1 MSKIFFDGPIAISRF
16 DKVKYPWMRK
26 LTQKQKGFFWQP
38 EEVELSRDSKDFKTL
53 NDPEKHIFTSNL
65 KRQILLDSV
74 QGSAPSEALGPI
86 ASLPE
91 LRSFLKIWEDFE
103 ENIHAWS
110 YQYILENLYPDAGI
124 VYDTVDT
131 IPEIQSC
138 RKDISKYYNDLSTWN
153 DHRKTA
159 FNNPQGSIT
168 NLMYDEYKHKKS
180 LWLCLHAINALE
192 GVRFYVSF
200 ACSWAFAELKKMEG
214 NAKIIK
220 FIARDENLHLA
231 FTQQLIR
238 ALPKS
243 DSDFIKIAEE
253 CKTEVEQLF
262 KDVANQENDWA
273 KYLFKYGS
281 MLGLYAE
288 LLAGFVDH
296 RAYKCA
302 TALGVHYEPK
312 CKDNN
317 LPWTSKWIGGAEV
330 QVAPQETQQTQYT
343 IGGILNDVSTGT
355 FKGFTL

>member
-1 MSKIFFDGPIAISRF
+1 MAKIFFNGSIPISRF

-38 EEVELSRDSKDFKTL
+38 EEVELSRDMKDFRTL
-53 NDPEKHIFTSNL
+53 SQAEQHIFTSNL

-74 QGSAPSEALGPI
+74 QGSEPSEALVTI

-91 LRSFLKIWEDFE
+91 LRSFVKVWEDFE

-110 YQYILENLYPDAGI
+110 YQYILENIYPDTSA
-124 VYDTVDT
+124 VYDTIDT
-131 IPEIQSC
+131 IPEIQNC
-138 RKDISKYYNDLSTWN
+138 RRDIQKYYDKLIDANHFYATDN
-153 DHRKTA
+153 VY
-159 FNNPQGSIT
+159 
-168 NLMYDEYKHKKS
+168 YDDIGEYEHKKR

-220 FIARDENLHLA
+220 FIARDENIHLA

-243 DSDFIKIAEE
+243 DPDFVKVAVD
-253 CKTEVEQLF
+253 CKEEVEQIF
-262 KDVANQENDWA
+262 KDVAQQEKDWA
-273 KYLFKYGS
+273 RYLFKDGS
-281 MLGLYAE
+281 MLGLNAD
-288 LLAGFVDH
+288 LLSDFVDH
-296 RAYKCA
+296 RSWKCA
-302 TALGVHYEPK
+302 NAIGVHYVPK
-312 CKDNN
+312 SRENN
-317 LPWTSKWIGGAEV
+317 LPWTAKWIGGAEV

-343 IGGILNDVSTGT
+343 IGGVENDVTEGT
-355 FKGFTL
+355 FSGFEL